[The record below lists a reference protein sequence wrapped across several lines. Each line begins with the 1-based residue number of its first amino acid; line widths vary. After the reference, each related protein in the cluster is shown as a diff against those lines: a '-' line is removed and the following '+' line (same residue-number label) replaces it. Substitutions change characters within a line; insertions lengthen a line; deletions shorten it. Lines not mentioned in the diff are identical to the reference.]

1 MTILAWS
8 ALSLAVPWTAPV
20 TDARM
25 PTYTVDARNS
35 GFRAVGRSRMSNDLG
50 VVMPGVTAPLTR
62 KAESPKYTL
71 LFSAS
76 KYTAKRTLPVPVSF
90 TKSTDPVRRT
100 VSTMD
105 EPPIPMEL
113 TVCTGIVSCNG
124 GSGPLYGHVSAF
136 ALLRELQTSILK
148 IARPAPQP
156 AAAAASAAT
165 Q

>member
-1 MTILAWS
+1 MTILARS

-20 TDARM
+20 TDARI

-35 GFRAVGRSRMSNDLG
+35 GFRAVGRSGMSNELG
-50 VVMPGVTAPLTR
+50 VVMPGVTAALTL

-71 LFSAS
+71 LFNVS

-105 EPPIPMEL
+105 EPPIPKEL
-113 TVCTGIVSCNG
+113 TVCTGIVSCEG
-124 GSGPLYGHVSAF
+124 GSGPLYGNACAF
-136 ALLRELQTSILK
+136 AVLRTLKTSIPY
-148 IARPAPQP
+148 IDPPSP
-156 AAAAASAAT
+156 EAT
-165 Q
+165 

>member
-1 MTILAWS
+1 MTILARS

-25 PTYTVDARNS
+25 PTYTVEARNS
-35 GFRAVGRSRMSNDLG
+35 FLMAGSMMSTSKGL
-50 VVMPGVTAPLTR
+50 VVVALGVTAPLTL

-71 LFSAS
+71 LFNVS

-105 EPPIPMEL
+105 EPPIRSEEH
-113 TVCTGIVSCNG
+113 TS
-124 GSGPLYGHVSAF
+124 
-136 ALLRELQTSILK
+136 ELQSRLHLVCRLLLEK
-148 IARPAPQP
+148 
-156 AAAAASAAT
+156 
-165 Q
+165 